1 MCLNKG
7 QKVFFASEANKAKY
21 LENVNKD
28 VRYLVTNTICSL
40 VVCQDAMK
48 ITVLSP
54 AAKAFTPKSQLKTSS
69 SNKNAQTDQSGNSGN
84 LVKTSLANR
93 HHDAARFCTGEGTV
107 MFNGFQLT
115 ANGSCVRLFFTS
127 WVLNSGF
134 KYALGFIGIF
144 LIAVFNEFL
153 ATFREQFRQRL
164 REIPPSTRYAQFG
177 KKGMLVSLYM
187 LQMTIAYFA
196 MLVVMIYETG
206 LFIAL
211 ILGFSTGFL
220 LFKNLDQDVT
230 HERGNWRYTD
240 PSTVCLHVEGM
251 TCMKNCGY
259 TIENALRKVN
269 GVTRAVVDFNEKKA
283 YVAGTADFNDILA
296 CIEAIGYSA
305 RIEAGNTLG
314 P

>member
-1 MCLNKG
+1 
-7 QKVFFASEANKAKY
+7 
-21 LENVNKD
+21 
-28 VRYLVTNTICSL
+28 
-40 VVCQDAMK
+40 
-48 ITVLSP
+48 
-54 AAKAFTPKSQLKTSS
+54 
-69 SNKNAQTDQSGNSGN
+69 
-84 LVKTSLANR
+84 
-93 HHDAARFCTGEGTV
+93 
-107 MFNGFQLT
+107 
-115 ANGSCVRLFFTS
+115 
-127 WVLNSGF
+127 
-134 KYALGFIGIF
+134 
-144 LIAVFNEFL
+144 
-153 ATFREQFRQRL
+153 
-164 REIPPSTRYAQFG
+164 
-177 KKGMLVSLYM
+177 
-187 LQMTIAYFA
+187 MTIAYFA